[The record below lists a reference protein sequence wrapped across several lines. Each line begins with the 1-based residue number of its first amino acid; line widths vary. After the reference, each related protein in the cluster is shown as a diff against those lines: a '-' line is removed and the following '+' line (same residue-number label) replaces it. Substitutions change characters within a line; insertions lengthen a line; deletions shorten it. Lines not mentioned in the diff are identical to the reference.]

1 MLTININMSNVLQF
15 DSVPYN
21 PDYRLSSST
30 LWQIVRGI
38 VEIKKNLT
46 EPKNDYQ
53 KTMYPLLIELINNI
67 EMGFKQ
73 LLTYENEDEKEVIE
87 YHLGVRGKL
96 PQQIKMSFHHKI
108 KIGNSNFDPLI
119 KAAKQ
124 RINFIL
130 SRRIPPHYSADENI
144 EKLLA
149 FNKFRLNVQIFDKIF
164 DSVTQ
169 DWAVIVKNTRD
180 AANVQPSERFNNTKK
195 PKQVETTNA

>member
-1 MLTININMSNVLQF
+1 MVSTNINMSNVLPF

-30 LWQIVRGI
+30 LWQIIRGI

-67 EMGFKQ
+67 ETGFNQ
-73 LLTYENEDEKEVIE
+73 LLIYENEDEKEVIE
-87 YHLGVRGKL
+87 YHLGIRGKL
-96 PQQIKMSFHHKI
+96 PQQIKMAFHHKI
-108 KIGNSNFDPLI
+108 KIGNSNFDPLV

-124 RINFIL
+124 RIQFIL
-130 SRRIPPHYSADENI
+130 SRRIPPHYSNDENT
-144 EKLLA
+144 EKFLA
-149 FNKFRLNVQIFDKIF
+149 FNKLRLNVQIFSKIF

-169 DWAVIVKNTRD
+169 DWAVIVKNTRET
-180 AANVQPSERFNNTKK
+180 ANVQPSERFNNKK
-195 PKQVETTNA
+195 K